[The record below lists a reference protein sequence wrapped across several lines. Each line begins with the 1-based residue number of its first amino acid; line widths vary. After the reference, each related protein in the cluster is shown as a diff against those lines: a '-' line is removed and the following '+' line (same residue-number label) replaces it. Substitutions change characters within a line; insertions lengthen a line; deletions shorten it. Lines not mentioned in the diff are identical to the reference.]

1 MKTNFEM
8 FDRKR
13 RPENHYGNY
22 NSFSFKDPPTN
33 DTFRKGTK
41 TTVFSRYNKTTQIIN
56 LPGGVKRNLNDINDD
71 KQRIDNRPCIRW
83 DKPTSYT
90 TKIFNDYKSSVVCL
104 PGSGTVSVPEKQPTK
119 PISTRR
125 FQTND
130 IFNTAE
136 SNNRTFRA
144 FSGKKINNN
153 KRSNIE
159 STNDIY
165 QNRFQGIKKSYKN
178 YSQIQ
183 LF

>member
-1 MKTNFEM
+1 MIKA
-8 FDRKR
+8 
-13 RPENHYGNY
+13 ENLLE
-22 NSFSFKDPPTN
+22 T
-33 DTFRKGTK
+33 
-41 TTVFSRYNKTTQIIN
+41 
-56 LPGGVKRNLNDINDD
+56 
-71 KQRIDNRPCIRW
+71 
-83 DKPTSYT
+83 TSYT